1 MRVRFL
7 DSCKFHRRTFDVCQG
22 FCIVYCSHH
31 PIENS
36 NDKLNHQLQSPNHRM
51 CYLKFPCPRYPKL
64 HRANMA
70 ITGTTWYGAKC
81 WKGERATFQSTNE
94 LGQSKSEVSWSIC
107 FLIYLAKLTSLNLNC
122 FPYLNHCRHKMFR
135 SSRHPFVRSETHQ
148 YWYGTSLEK
157 YMEIELNTLHG
168 SFFDDLP
175 TFLSL
180 IARRAPPREHSGL
193 SYTFLS
199 GQGVQPLVKCLSF

>member
-1 MRVRFL
+1 MVLSAGKGKGR
-7 DSCKFHRRTFDVCQG
+7 
-22 FCIVYCSHH
+22 
-31 PIENS
+31 PS
-36 NDKLNHQLQSPNHRM
+36 NLQTSWGNPKVKLVDLS
-51 CYLKFPCPRYPKL
+51 
-64 HRANMA
+64 
-70 ITGTTWYGAKC
+70 
-81 WKGERATFQSTNE
+81 
-94 LGQSKSEVSWSIC
+94 V

-122 FPYLNHCRHKMFR
+122 FPYLNHDLGIFGVRSADCGHKMFR
-135 SSRHPFVRSETHQ
+135 SSRHPFVRSEPHP

-199 GQGVQPLVKCLSF
+199 GQGFQPLVKCLSF